1 MDAIELLK
9 KDHAKVTELFK
20 RFNDGGGLTGVV
32 KRLTG
37 NTASPGQR
45 RTTAEQIC
53 RELDVHTRI
62 EESVFYPA
70 ARALRDER
78 IDGML
83 DEAAREH
90 GAIKE
95 RFAEAGD
102 AAGDDALRAAMAK
115 LQERVD
121 HHVRDEESEMFPRL
135 GELMPDAERADLGR
149 RLAAEKKRLAP
160 APAKKAAP
168 KASARKPAARRA
180 AAKPA
185 RARGAKSTAK
195 ARKPKPAA
203 KRRAGRR

>member
-37 NTASPGQR
+37 NTASPGRR

-62 EESVFYPA
+62 EESLFYPA
-70 ARALRDER
+70 ARELHDER

-95 RFAEAGD
+95 RFAEARD
-102 AAGDDALRAAMAK
+102 AAGDADLRVAVGK
-115 LQERVD
+115 LQECVD

-135 GELMPDAERADLGR
+135 AELMPDAARVDLGR
-149 RLAAEKKRLAP
+149 RLAAEKRRLAP
-160 APAKKAAP
+160 VPAKKTTP
-168 KASARKPAARRA
+168 KTPTRKPAARRA
-180 AAKPA
+180 VAKPA
-185 RARGAKSTAK
+185 HARGAKSAAK
-195 ARKPKPAA
+195 GRKAKPA